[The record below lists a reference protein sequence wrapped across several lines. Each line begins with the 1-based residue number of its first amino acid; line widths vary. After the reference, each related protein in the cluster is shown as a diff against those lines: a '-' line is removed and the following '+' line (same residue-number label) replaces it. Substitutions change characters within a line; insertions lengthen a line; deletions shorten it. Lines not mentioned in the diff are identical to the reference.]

1 MDLLEIITK
10 YESIKELDAEDL
22 LVCILYVIL
31 LILVFLRNFIFKFC
45 FVLIY
50 NS

>member
-1 MDLLEIITK
+1 
-10 YESIKELDAEDL
+10 LDEEDL

-31 LILVFLRNFIFKFC
+31 LILVFLRNFIFKFR
-45 FVLIY
+45 FILIY